1 VLVLPRAE
9 NASHVEKTVLYHY
22 TYNWPVATSSGESR
36 THETPS
42 RHGNPSP
49 PTTPLSSSSSEAAP
63 GGILAGPPDPAPATK
78 TVATQAVVFGLGS
91 LFNHSSRNQNVGW
104 RRDLRRLVIVYT
116 ALRDIRVGEELCI
129 SYGANLTF
137 ADADD
142 DGGGGEDEGE
152 GRGEVDDDVLALG
165 RIEVD

>member
-1 VLVLPRAE
+1 
-9 NASHVEKTVLYHY
+9 
-22 TYNWPVATSSGESR
+22 
-36 THETPS
+36 
-42 RHGNPSP
+42 
-49 PTTPLSSSSSEAAP
+49 
-63 GGILAGPPDPAPATK
+63 
-78 TVATQAVVFGLGS
+78 
-91 LFNHSSRNQNVGW
+91 
-104 RRDLRRLVIVYT
+104 LVIVYT

>member
-1 VLVLPRAE
+1 MADHGGGGDDSTIVLERFQTLQLRLNTSKGRGVFATAPIPSGTTIDVSPVLVLPRAE

-22 TYNWPVATSSGESR
+22 TYNWP
-36 THETPS
+36 
-42 RHGNPSP
+42 
-49 PTTPLSSSSSEAAP
+49 
-63 GGILAGPPDPAPATK
+63 

-142 DGGGGEDEGE
+142 DGGGGEGEGE